1 MQNTTHCVPIGPE
14 NKHATTDREPLL
26 PGPPVK
32 YVARMKDT
40 YQVIVVGGGFAGVA
54 AARELGRKGVQVL
67 LIDSNNYH
75 QFQPLLYQ
83 LATSQI
89 GVSAIARPLRSVF
102 RRLKTVKVL
111 TAKVESVDASQRT
124 VTTSDGQTLRADIL
138 VLAVGAVP
146 NFFNTPGAE
155 ELAFPLYSVTDAT
168 RLGGGLTRLLDQA
181 DGNPDSFVDVVV
193 VGGGPTG
200 VETAG
205 AMAENVKYV
214 VRKYFSPEL
223 AARCRVHLVDMVPSV
238 LNMFSPKSQ
247 KYATEHLQK
256 VGVQLHMGVGVT
268 EVRPDGVTLADGSSV
283 PGQIVVWAGG
293 LKAGGIIAGSGLAQ
307 GRGGRVDVHPDL
319 TAPDV
324 DGVYVIGDAANI
336 TDSTGAKLPQLGS
349 VAQQAGKWAAKNILA
364 DLGGGSRTPFRYV
377 DKGYMAMVGRGA
389 AVAELGRKRIQ
400 LQGLFAFLSWLL
412 VHLALLSGLQ
422 QKIRALFS
430 WLNGYL
436 LHSPAQVV
444 VSGPLDKEPPGQ
456 GPPVPAPLKE
466 S

>member
-1 MQNTTHCVPIGPE
+1 ME
-14 NKHATTDREPLL
+14 DS
-26 PGPPVK
+26 
-32 YVARMKDT
+32 
-40 YQVIVVGGGFAGVA
+40 YQVIIAGAGFAGVA
-54 AARELGRKGVQVL
+54 AAKELGRKGVRVL

-83 LATSQI
+83 VATSQI

-102 RRLKTVKVL
+102 RRYKTVKVL
-111 TAKVESVDASQRT
+111 TAKVDTVNAGERA
-124 VTTSDGQTLRADIL
+124 VTTADGQTMRAEIL
-138 VLAVGAVP
+138 VIAVGAVP

-168 RLGGGLTRLLDQA
+168 RLGTGLTLLLDQA
-181 DGNPDSFVDVVV
+181 DRKPDGSVDVVV

-238 LNMFSPKSQ
+238 LNMFSSKSQ
-247 KYATEHLQK
+247 SYATEHLKK

-268 EVRPDGVTLADGSSV
+268 EVRADGVTLADGSSV

-293 LKAGGIIAGSGLAQ
+293 LKAGDLIAGSGLTQ
-307 GRGGRVDVHPDL
+307 GRGGRIDVDTDL

-324 DGVYVIGDAANI
+324 EGVYVVGDCANI

-349 VAQQAGKWAAKNILA
+349 VAQQAGKWAASNILA
-364 DLGGGSRTPFRYV
+364 DLKGGTRTPFRYV
-377 DKGYMAMVGRGA
+377 DKGYMAMIGRGA

-400 LQGLFAFLSWLL
+400 LQGVFAFLSWLL

-430 WLNGYL
+430 WLNGYI

-444 VSGPLDKEPPGQ
+444 VSGPIEKE
-456 GPPVPAPLKE
+456 GPEQAASGKP
-466 S
+466 

>member
-1 MQNTTHCVPIGPE
+1 ME
-14 NKHATTDREPLL
+14 DS
-26 PGPPVK
+26 
-32 YVARMKDT
+32 
-40 YQVIVVGGGFAGVA
+40 YQVVIVGAGFAGVA
-54 AARELGRKGVQVL
+54 AAKELGRKGVRVL
-67 LIDSNNYH
+67 LIDANNYH

-83 LATSQI
+83 VATSQI

-111 TAKVESVDASQRT
+111 TAKVESVDAAQRSI
-124 VTTSDGQTLRADIL
+124 TTESGQRLQAEIL
-138 VLAVGAVP
+138 VIAVGAVP

-168 RLGGGLTRLLDQA
+168 RLGSGLTRLLDQA
-181 DGNPDSFVDVVV
+181 DNSPDGFVDVVV

-205 AMAENVKYV
+205 AMAENIKYV
-214 VRKYFSPEL
+214 VRKYFSPAL

-238 LNMFSPKSQ
+238 LNMFSSKSQ
-247 KYATEHLQK
+247 SYATEHLKK
-256 VGVQLHMGVGVT
+256 VGVQLHMGQGVT
-268 EVRPDGVTLADGSSV
+268 EVRKDGVTLADGSSV

-293 LKAGGIIAGSGLAQ
+293 LKAGDLVAGSGLAQ
-307 GRGGRVDVHPDL
+307 GRGGRIDVDTDL
-319 TAPDV
+319 TAPGV
-324 DGVYVIGDAANI
+324 EGVYVLGDCANI

-349 VAQQAGKWAAKNILA
+349 VAQQAGKWAASNIIA
-364 DLGGGSRTPFRYV
+364 DLKGGTRTPFRYV

-400 LQGLFAFLSWLL
+400 LQGVFAFLSWLL

-430 WLNGYL
+430 WLNGYI

-444 VSGPLDKEPPGQ
+444 VSGPVEKEPREQAPPG
-456 GPPVPAPLKE
+456 P
-466 S
+466 

>member
-1 MQNTTHCVPIGPE
+1 ME
-14 NKHATTDREPLL
+14 DS
-26 PGPPVK
+26 
-32 YVARMKDT
+32 
-40 YQVIVVGGGFAGVA
+40 YQVIIVGAGFAGVA
-54 AARELGRKGVQVL
+54 AAKELGRKGVRVL

-83 LATSQI
+83 VATSQI

-102 RRLKTVKVL
+102 RRFKTVKVL
-111 TAKVESVDASQRT
+111 TAKVDSVNAGERA
-124 VTTSDGQTLRADIL
+124 VTTADGQTMRAEIL
-138 VLAVGAVP
+138 VIAVGAVP

-168 RLGGGLTRLLDQA
+168 RLGTGLTRLLDQA
-181 DGNPDSFVDVVV
+181 DRKPDGSVDVVV

-238 LNMFSPKSQ
+238 LTMFSSKSQ
-247 KYATEHLQK
+247 NYATEHLKK

-268 EVRPDGVTLADGSSV
+268 EVREDGVTLADGSSV

-293 LKAGGIIAGSGLAQ
+293 LKAGDLIAGSGLTQ
-307 GRGGRVDVHPDL
+307 GRGGRIDVDTDL

-324 DGVYVIGDAANI
+324 EGVYVVGDCANI
-336 TDSTGAKLPQLGS
+336 ADSTGAKLPQLGS
-349 VAQQAGKWAAKNILA
+349 VAQQAGKWAASNILA
-364 DLGGGSRTPFRYV
+364 DLQGGTRTPFRYV

-400 LQGLFAFLSWLL
+400 LQGVFAFLSWLL

-430 WLNGYL
+430 WLNGYI

-444 VSGPLDKEPPGQ
+444 VSGPIEKEPPEQ
-456 GPPVPAPLKE
+456 GPPPA
-466 S
+466 SVT

>member
-1 MQNTTHCVPIGPE
+1 ME
-14 NKHATTDREPLL
+14 DS
-26 PGPPVK
+26 
-32 YVARMKDT
+32 
-40 YQVIVVGGGFAGVA
+40 YQVIVVGAGFAGVA
-54 AARELGRKGVQVL
+54 AAKELGRKGVRVL

-102 RRLKTVKVL
+102 RRFKTVRVL
-111 TAKVESVDASQRT
+111 TAKVESVDAAERS
-124 VTTSDGQTLRADIL
+124 VTTAEGRTLRAEVL
-138 VLAVGAVP
+138 VIAVGAVP

-155 ELAFPLYSVTDAT
+155 EFAFPLYSVTDAT
-168 RLGGGLTRLLDQA
+168 RLGTGLTRLLDQA
-181 DGNPDSFVDVVV
+181 DRSPDGSVDVVV

-214 VRKYFSPEL
+214 VRKYFSPAL
-223 AARCRVHLVDMVPSV
+223 AARCKVHLVDMVPSV
-238 LNMFSPKSQ
+238 LNMFSTKSQ
-247 KYATEHLQK
+247 SYATEHLTK
-256 VGVQLHMGVGVT
+256 IGVQLHMGVGVT
-268 EVRPDGVTLADGSSV
+268 EVRKDGVTLADGSTV
-283 PGQIVVWAGG
+283 PAQIVVWAGG
-293 LKAGGIIAGSGLAQ
+293 LKAGDLIANSGLTQ
-307 GRGGRVDVHPDL
+307 GRGGRVDVNPDL

-324 DGVYVIGDAANI
+324 DGVYVLGDAANI

-349 VAQQAGKWAAKNILA
+349 VAQQAGKWAANNIIA
-364 DLGGGSRTPFRYV
+364 DLRGGTRKPFSYF

-389 AVAELGRKRIQ
+389 AVAELGRKRLQ
-400 LQGLFAFLSWLL
+400 LQGPFAFLSWLL

-422 QKIRALFS
+422 QKARALFS

-444 VSGPLDKEPPGQ
+444 VSGPVEKDPPEQAPPGT
-456 GPPVPAPLKE
+456 A
-466 S
+466 

>member
-1 MQNTTHCVPIGPE
+1 ME
-14 NKHATTDREPLL
+14 DS
-26 PGPPVK
+26 
-32 YVARMKDT
+32 
-40 YQVIVVGGGFAGVA
+40 YQVIVVGAGFAGVA
-54 AARELGRKGVQVL
+54 AAKELGRKGVRVL

-102 RRLKTVKVL
+102 RRFKTVRVL
-111 TAKVESVDASQRT
+111 TAKVESVDAAERS
-124 VTTSDGQTLRADIL
+124 VTTAEGRTLRAEVL
-138 VLAVGAVP
+138 VIAVGAVP

-155 ELAFPLYSVTDAT
+155 EFAFPLYSVTDAT
-168 RLGGGLTRLLDQA
+168 RLGTGLTRLLDQA
-181 DGNPDSFVDVVV
+181 DRSPDGSVDVVV

-214 VRKYFSPEL
+214 VRKYFSPAL
-223 AARCRVHLVDMVPSV
+223 AARCKVHLVDMVPSV
-238 LNMFSPKSQ
+238 LNMFSTKSQ
-247 KYATEHLQK
+247 SYATEHLTK
-256 VGVQLHMGVGVT
+256 IGVQLHMGVGVT
-268 EVRPDGVTLADGSSV
+268 EVRKDGVTLADGSTV
-283 PGQIVVWAGG
+283 PAQIVVWAGG
-293 LKAGGIIAGSGLAQ
+293 LKAGDLIANSGLTQ
-307 GRGGRVDVHPDL
+307 GRGGRVDVNPDL

-324 DGVYVIGDAANI
+324 DGVYVLGDAANI

-349 VAQQAGKWAAKNILA
+349 VAQQAGKWAANNIIA
-364 DLGGGSRTPFRYV
+364 DLRGGTRKPFSYF

-389 AVAELGRKRIQ
+389 AVAELGRKRLQ
-400 LQGLFAFLSWLL
+400 LQGPFAFLSWLL

-422 QKIRALFS
+422 QKARALFS

-444 VSGPLDKEPPGQ
+444 VSGPVEKDPPEQTPPGT
-456 GPPVPAPLKE
+456 A
-466 S
+466 

>member
-1 MQNTTHCVPIGPE
+1 ME
-14 NKHATTDREPLL
+14 DS
-26 PGPPVK
+26 
-32 YVARMKDT
+32 
-40 YQVIVVGGGFAGVA
+40 YQVIVVGAGFAGVA
-54 AARELGRKGVQVL
+54 AAKELGRKGVKVL

-83 LATSQI
+83 VATSQI

-102 RRLKTVKVL
+102 RRFKSVKVL
-111 TAKVESVDASQRT
+111 TAKVESVDAAQRSVST
-124 VTTSDGQTLRADIL
+124 EDGQTLRAKIL
-138 VLAVGAVP
+138 VIAVGAVP

-168 RLGGGLTRLLDQA
+168 RLGTGLTRLLDQA
-181 DGNPDSFVDVVV
+181 DRNPDGSVDVVV

-214 VRKYFSPEL
+214 VSKYFSPEL

-238 LNMFSPKSQ
+238 LNMFSKKSQ
-247 KYATEHLQK
+247 SYATDHLKK
-256 VGVQLHMGVGVT
+256 VGVHLHMGVGVT
-268 EVRPDGVTLADGSSV
+268 EVRPDGVILADGSSV

-293 LKAGGIIAGSGLAQ
+293 LKAGDLIAGSGLTQ
-307 GRGGRVDVHPDL
+307 GRGGRIDVNTDL
-319 TAPDV
+319 TAPDAK
-324 DGVYVIGDAANI
+324 GVYVIGDCANI

-364 DLGGGSRTPFRYV
+364 DLGGGIRTPFHYV

-400 LQGLFAFLSWLL
+400 LQGIFAFLSWLL

-444 VSGPLDKEPPGQ
+444 VSGPIEKEPTEQDPPGPEVSQ
-456 GPPVPAPLKE
+456 G

>member
-1 MQNTTHCVPIGPE
+1 ME
-14 NKHATTDREPLL
+14 DSY
-26 PGPPVK
+26 PVI
-32 YVARMKDT
+32 
-40 YQVIVVGGGFAGVA
+40 IVGAGFAGVA
-54 AARELGRKGVQVL
+54 AAKELGRKGVRVL

-83 LATSQI
+83 VATSQI

-102 RRLKTVKVL
+102 RRYKTVKVL
-111 TAKVESVDASQRT
+111 TSKVDAVNAAERVVIT
-124 VTTSDGQTLRADIL
+124 AEGRTLRADVL
-138 VLAVGAVP
+138 VIAVGAVP

-155 ELAFPLYSVTDAT
+155 EHAFPLYSVTDAT
-168 RLGGGLTRLLDQA
+168 RLGTGLTRLLDQA
-181 DGNPDSFVDVVV
+181 DRNPDESVNVVV

-214 VRKYFSPEL
+214 VSKYFSREL

-238 LNMFSPKSQ
+238 LNMFSKKSQ
-247 KYATEHLQK
+247 SYATDHLKK

-268 EVRPDGVTLADGSSV
+268 EVRQDGVTLADGTSV

-293 LKAGGIIAGSGLAQ
+293 LKAGDLIAGSGLAQ
-307 GRGGRVDVHPDL
+307 GKGGRIDVRPDL
-319 TAPDV
+319 TAPDAE
-324 DGVYVIGDAANI
+324 GVYVIGDAANI

-389 AVAELGRKRIQ
+389 AVAELGRKRLQ
-400 LQGLFAFLSWLL
+400 LQGIFAFLSWLL

-444 VSGPLDKEPPGQ
+444 VSGPIEKEPAEQDPPGAL
-456 GPPVPAPLKE
+456 PSKE